1 MERRGRA
8 PALLVERAEKGAF
21 AMRYMYLVKSAN
33 EEMPPKRLFEE
44 LDKMAE
50 KAIKSGAM
58 IDSGGLMPPHMGSAH
73 VTLKSGKISV
83 IDMPLAEGKEVV
95 GGYAIFEFKTR
106 EEAIQSAIEFMDV
119 HKRFHEGWEGTCEMR
134 PMMSDPHNPPS

>member
-1 MERRGRA
+1 
-8 PALLVERAEKGAF
+8 
-21 AMRYMYLVKSAN
+21 MRYMYLVKSAN
-33 EEMPPKRLFEE
+33 NEMPPKALFEE

-58 IDSGGLMPPHMGSAH
+58 IDSGGLMPPQMGSAH
-73 VTLKSGKISV
+73 ITLAGGKISV

-119 HKRFHEGWEGTCEMR
+119 HRRFHPGWEGTCEMR
-134 PMMSDPHNPPS
+134 PMMSDPHNPPA

>member
-1 MERRGRA
+1 
-8 PALLVERAEKGAF
+8 
-21 AMRYMYLVKSAN
+21 MRYMYLVNSCNA
-33 EEMPPKRLFEE
+33 EQPPQRLFEE

-58 IDSGGLMPPHMGSAH
+58 IDSGGLMPLHMGSARIR
-73 VTLKSGKISV
+73 LEGGKISV

-106 EEAIQSAIEFMDV
+106 EEAIQSAIDFMEV
-119 HKRFHEGWEGTCEMR
+119 HKKFHEGWEGTCEMR